1 MKISI
6 IVPVYN
12 AEKKIKYCIKS
23 IITQKTE
30 FEIEIVL
37 VEDYSTDDSYEICR
51 RFEEKYTEIKLY
63 RTDGKGVSAARNTG
77 LSHSTG
83 DVIGFCDSD
92 DIYEENVFEK
102 IRLFFEKKDIDIV
115 IGGFYYSKKDSLNTV
130 VQETHSHKK
139 QRSVEGLLL
148 YNMILNDRRILGSVC
163 NKFYRAECIRNFSF
177 LTELDYCE
185 DLVFNVELVE
195 KNNLKAVIVGYPIY
209 HYIINEESATNNKNR
224 LFTDDA
230 RLKYVVALEKLL
242 DEVSDRRYKT
252 FIEYKIV
259 TLALDFMFH
268 NYADGKRKCNL
279 KETVNK
285 YKRGFLNAIA
295 INIPFGS
302 LKWLA
307 KGIIVLIRGWTVK

>member
-12 AEKKIKYCIKS
+12 AEKTIKYCINS
-23 IITQKTE
+23 IISQKTE

-51 RFEEKYTEIKLY
+51 RFEEKYAEIKLY
-63 RTDGKGVSAARNTG
+63 RTAGKGVSAARNTG
-77 LSHSTG
+77 LLHSTG

-92 DIYEENVFEK
+92 DIYEENIFEK

-139 QRSVEGLLL
+139 QRCVEGLLL

-185 DLVFNVELVE
+185 DLVFNAELVE

-209 HYIINEESATNNKNR
+209 HYIINEESATNNKDR
-224 LFTDDA
+224 LFTEDS
-230 RLKYVVALEKLL
+230 RLKYIVSLEKLL
-242 DEVSDRRYKT
+242 TETSDTKYKVI
-252 FIEYKIV
+252 IEYKIV
-259 TLALDFMFH
+259 TLALDFLFH
-268 NYADGKRKCNL
+268 NYVYGKRKDQL
-279 KETVNK
+279 KKTVRR
-285 YKRGFLNAIA
+285 YQQGFMKGATF
-295 INIPFGS
+295 NISCGS
-302 LKWLA
+302 LKWIV
-307 KGIIVLIRGWTVK
+307 KEIIVCIRERGIR